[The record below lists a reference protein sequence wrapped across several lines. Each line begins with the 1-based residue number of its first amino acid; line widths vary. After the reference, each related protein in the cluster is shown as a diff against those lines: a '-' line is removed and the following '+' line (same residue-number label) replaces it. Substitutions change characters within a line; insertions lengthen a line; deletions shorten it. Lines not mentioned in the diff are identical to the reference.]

1 MKFCPKC
8 GATVEIKIPEG
19 DTRERFVCSACVSIH
34 YENPRNVVGTI
45 PLWEDKVLLCKRAIQ
60 PRMGFWTLPAGF
72 LEINESTQAGA
83 QRETLEEA
91 GAHVEIGPLFS
102 LLNVTHAEQVHLFY
116 LAKMQEPIFS
126 AGIESLEVAL
136 FSESEIPWQ
145 DIAFPTVTKTLE
157 WFFSDRSAGKLVKAN
172 EVATHLHDIGFDDRI
187 DRKYKKE

>member
-8 GATVEIKIPEG
+8 GATVEIKIPQG
-19 DTRERFVCSACVSIH
+19 DTRERYVCSSCASIH

-60 PRMGFWTLPAGF
+60 PRLGFWTLPAGF
-72 LEINESTQAGA
+72 LEVNESTQAGA

-91 GAHVEIGPLFS
+91 GAHVEVGPLFS

-116 LAKMQEPIFS
+116 LAKMQEPVFS
-126 AGIESLEVAL
+126 AGIESLEVQL
-136 FSESEIPWQ
+136 FSESEIPWA

-157 WFFSDRSAGKLVKAN
+157 WFFSDRSAGKLVNAN
-172 EVATHLHDIGFDDRI
+172 EIATHLHDVGFDDRI
-187 DRKYKKE
+187 DRKYKK

>member
-19 DTRERFVCSACVSIH
+19 DTRERYVCSSCATIH

-60 PRMGFWTLPAGF
+60 PRLGFWTLPAGF
-72 LEINESTQAGA
+72 LEVNESTQAGA

-91 GAHVEIGPLFS
+91 GAHVEVGPLFS

-116 LAKMQEPIFS
+116 LAKMHEPVFS
-126 AGIESLEVAL
+126 AGIESLEVQL
-136 FSESEIPWQ
+136 FSESEIPWA

-157 WFFSDRSAGKLVKAN
+157 WFFSDRSAGKLVNAS
-172 EVATHLHDIGFDDRI
+172 EIMTHLHDIGFDDRI
-187 DRKYKKE
+187 DRKYKK